1 MKNRKLLLI
10 VSLVL
15 ALTMSLGGTL
25 AYLTD
30 VDSDVNVMTLGNVDI
45 TQLENGEDG
54 PIDEVDLYPAYIA
67 GNTINGLVE
76 KEVTVKNVG
85 PSDAYVRTVFA
96 LEAGECTSYAELEE
110 VVNIRFNDA
119 VKVSWPIE
127 DTVVTIDD
135 GKYFI
140 ACVTYDEALAKD
152 ETTVASLLDLYME
165 PTAENDDVK
174 QFGDKYKVLVVS
186 QACQTVNMPTDPAEA
201 LNVAFGEITAENN
214 PWIGKDATNKT
225 ETVKS
230 NAELL
235 AAIQDA
241 NVTSIFVD
249 GKLTYDW
256 GGDSYANSKALL
268 LAGKTITGVDADS
281 RITFAGYGSANPITN
296 VTLRNITVKDET
308 VGDNDGAWEHGHLE
322 FTSLKAENVVFEDS
336 IMLDGDSVLENCKM
350 DNTTPSWYGVWVE
363 GGTTTIKNCTFTGTR
378 AIKIHEADGSDV
390 ASVEVE
396 GCSFNLSEKPGVV
409 IGYLND
415 DTAVTIKGSTFVT
428 AAGDQKAYIY
438 ETDSILPIEEDN
450 NVAAKV
456 KNADEMIE
464 ALENGKDVVLTADIK
479 AEAATTA
486 PYGNKYAFK
495 MDGGVIDGNGN
506 ELYMECYG
514 DDYGIMTTGGT
525 IKNLT
530 IKEGCRA
537 IMIMSPKEDVILDNV
552 NIGGD
557 GVLYP
562 INTGEAGASGVDL
575 IVTNSTIKGWTSFGL
590 IESASFTN
598 VKFEQ
603 GTYYNNIYG
612 RVFKPYVNTTIK
624 NCSFIK
630 AYNLDLSA
638 LGNGCK
644 VTIENCTVDGQP
656 LTADIMTIPAIDAEY
671 DTCTFTVDLPSWA
684 TSIED
689 CVIFK

>member
-54 PIDEVDLYPAYIA
+54 PIDEVDLYPAYIV

-76 KEVTVKNVG
+76 KKVTVKNVG

-96 LEAGECTSYAELEE
+96 LEAGECTSYAELEK

-119 VKVSWPIE
+119 VTVSWPIK

-152 ETTVASLLDLYME
+152 KTTAASLLDLYME

-201 LNVAFGEITAENN
+201 LNVAFGKITAKNN
-214 PWIGKDATNKT
+214 PWIGEDATNKT
-225 ETVKS
+225 KTVKS
-230 NAELL
+230 KDELL

-249 GKLTYDW
+249 GALTYDW

-281 RITFAGYGSANPITN
+281 SITFAGYGSANPITN

-308 VGDNDGAWEHGHLE
+308 KGDDEKAWEHGHLE
-322 FTSLKAENVVFEDS
+322 FTSLKAENVVFANS

-409 IGYLND
+409 IGYLNN

-428 AAGDQKAYIY
+428 AAGAQKAYIY
-438 ETDSILPIEEDN
+438 ETDSIRPIEKDN

-464 ALENGKDVVLTADIK
+464 ALENGKDVLLTDDI
-479 AEAATTA
+479 EAPLNQGTI
-486 PYGNKYAFK
+486 YGTPAAVVQK
-495 MDGGVIDGNGN
+495 GGVIDGNGN
-506 ELYMECYG
+506 SLIIKNPKYEGYAIE
-514 DDYGIMTTGGT
+514 TWGGT

-530 IKEGCRA
+530 IDTAVGRG
-537 IMIMSPKEDVILDNV
+537 IVISSPKEDIYIDNV
-552 NIGGD
+552 VVD
-557 GVLYP
+557 GPGYA
-562 INTGEAGASGVDL
+562 INTTEHSPKKLV
-575 IVTNSTIKGWTSFGL
+575 ITNSTVNGWTSLAGL
-590 IESASFTN
+590 EVATFTN
-598 VKFEQ
+598 CNLGENSSKYWQNMGYDKDYDRLVRPYCNAVFTTCVFEQ
-603 GTYYNNIYG
+603 GYYI
-612 RVFKPYVNTTIK
+612 
-624 NCSFIK
+624 
-630 AYNLDLSA
+630 DLSA
-638 LGNGCK
+638 LGADCK
-644 VTIENCTVDGQP
+644 VTLNGCTTNGTKI
-656 LTADIMTIPAIDAEY
+656 TADNYEGYITIELPAGRTLD
-671 DTCTFTVDLPSWA
+671 
-684 TSIED
+684 D